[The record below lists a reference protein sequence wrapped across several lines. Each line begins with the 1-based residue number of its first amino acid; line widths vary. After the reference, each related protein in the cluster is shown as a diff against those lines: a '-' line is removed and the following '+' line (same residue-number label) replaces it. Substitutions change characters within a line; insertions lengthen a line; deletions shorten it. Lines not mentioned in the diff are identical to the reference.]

1 VNTRVLG
8 LILFAALASRA
19 TPVARAEAVGEADLK
34 AAFLLNFARYIQW
47 PADAFTGA
55 DAPLTI
61 GVSGDSQ
68 VAAVL
73 SGLVSGERAG
83 SRPIAVQ
90 RLGSAGEG
98 KGCHIVFVGSGSPDA
113 AAGRACLTVG
123 DSEDFLRRGGA
134 IRFFT
139 GADRKM
145 RFEINPKAIERA
157 RLKPSGNIMR
167 LARIATDGR

>member
-1 VNTRVLG
+1 MNAKLLSLIAVL
-8 LILFAALASRA
+8 AALAMPA
-19 TPVARAEAVGEADLK
+19 ARAEGVGEADLK

-47 PADAFTGA
+47 PADAFTSA

-61 GVSGDSQ
+61 GVIGNAQ
-68 VAAVL
+68 VATVL

-83 SRPIAVQ
+83 SHPIAVQ
-90 RLGSAGEG
+90 QSAA
-98 KGCHIVFVGSGSPDA
+98 KGCHIVFVGGSGAPEA
-113 AAGRACLTVG
+113 FAGRACLTVG

-145 RFEINPKAIERA
+145 RFEINPRAIERA
-157 RLKPSGNIMR
+157 RLKPSGTIMR

>member
-1 VNTRVLG
+1 MKKRI
-8 LILFAALASRA
+8 LILLAALASLA
-19 TPVARAEAVGEADLK
+19 IPAARAQGVGEADLK

-61 GVSGDSQ
+61 SVVGNAQ
-68 VAAVL
+68 VATVL
-73 SGLVSGERAG
+73 SALVSGERAG
-83 SRPIAVQ
+83 SHPIAVQ
-90 RLGSAGEG
+90 QSAT
-98 KGCHIVFVGSGSPDA
+98 KGCHIVFVGGSGSPEA
-113 AAGRACLTVG
+113 FAGRACLTVG

-145 RFEINPKAIERA
+145 RYEINPRAIERA
-157 RLKPSGNIMR
+157 RLKPSGTIMR